1 VVGFNHIHRVS
12 NCFFYSIYFLRYFL
26 ISRNIF
32 CAVLREGGVLQ
43 FFLLKNR
50 AHSKLVSIKMNTL
63 IFKKSA
69 KFFDNVLFFGALCY
83 SVFWALLIFA
93 LPINKYEW
101 MLDSPEDFDLDKAK
115 GYCALPLDPD
125 PTSAI
130 EAFLLGCPYL
140 LFAIFY
146 TFRKHK
152 KTKLLWSIYIILICA
167 WYARFFIFAPHCA

>member
-1 VVGFNHIHRVS
+1 
-12 NCFFYSIYFLRYFL
+12 LRQCGSLNGLACLPF
-26 ISRNIF
+26 
-32 CAVLREGGVLQ
+32 VQGGQCIELHFVIEVIL
-43 FFLLKNR
+43 
-50 AHSKLVSIKMNTL
+50 
-63 IFKKSA
+63 KKSVQ
-69 KFFDNVLFFGALCY
+69 FFDNVLFFGALCY
-83 SVFWALLIFA
+83 SVFWALLIFT

-130 EAFLLGCPYL
+130 AAFLLGCPYL

-152 KTKLLWSIYIILICA
+152 KTKLLWSIFIVLICA
-167 WYARFFIFAPHCA
+167 WVARFFIFAPHCP